1 MISFAKRSGI
11 YRRFSS
17 LALIVGMFCAGI
29 LPAFGGSGAF
39 LVAQHAISAPD
50 GAAGL
55 CSKYRWACATSSRSS
70 LSQSNLIRLA
80 SSINTQ
86 VNHQTSTID
95 DHVQYGR
102 EEHWALPTARG
113 GDCEDFVLLKKK
125 ILIKNGVAGK
135 NLLIATVLD
144 RNLNSHA
151 VLILRTQ
158 SGDLVLDNLTNDI
171 RLWKDTGHT
180 FLKLQNPA
188 APGGWHAVLAGGVIK
203 ERPTA
208 TK

>member
-11 YRRFSS
+11 FRRLRSV
-17 LALIVGMFCAGI
+17 AVMIGMLFAGI

-55 CSKYRWACATSSRSS
+55 CSKYKWACATSSRSS
-70 LSQSNLIRLA
+70 LSQSDLIRLA
-80 SSINTQ
+80 SSINTK
-86 VNHQTSTID
+86 VNLQTTAID

-102 EEHWALPTARG
+102 EEHWALPTTRG

-144 RNLNSHA
+144 RSLNSHA

-158 SGDLVLDNLTNDI
+158 NGDLVLDNLTNDI
-171 RLWKDTGHT
+171 HLWKDTGYT
-180 FLKLQNPA
+180 FLKLQSPE